1 MSSNNQIKDRIIF
14 NLEDGG
20 IIDFD
25 TGRHYLPGCP
35 TCDFGSVYSDEIEIT
50 MTKYRF
56 YVSIDSMYDYAL
68 SDGWLM
74 KTMLRNAEQLHKLT
88 ESEFID
94 WFSAQLNAEG
104 YEPTINVYPENE

>member
-1 MSSNNQIKDRIIF
+1 MSSNNQLKDRIIF
-14 NLEDGG
+14 NLKDGG

-25 TGRHYLPGCP
+25 TGRYCFPGCP
-35 TCDFGSVYSDEIEIT
+35 TCDYGSVYSDEIELT
-50 MTKYRF
+50 MTKHRLC
-56 YVSIDSMYDYAL
+56 VSVDSMYNYAL

-94 WFSAQLNAEG
+94 WFSAQLNTAG
-104 YEPTINVYPENE
+104 YEPTINVYPESE